1 MRQEVAPLGITTL
14 LVEPGPFRT
23 DWAGRSANETLPE
36 REIADY
42 AETVG
47 AQRAAFRA
55 DTGNEPGDPAAAARA
70 LLTSLAGAT
79 RSRDAVCD
87 LADFDGPIE
96 AWEATLICA
105 RSASAC

>member
-1 MRQEVAPLGITTL
+1 MTPQCAQTT
-14 LVEPGPFRT
+14 
-23 DWAGRSANETLPE
+23 
-36 REIADY
+36 
-42 AETVG
+42 
-47 AQRAAFRA
+47 Q
-55 DTGNEPGDPAAAARA
+55 AAARA

-87 LADFDGPIE
+87 LADFVGPIE